1 MQKFINLNAW
11 IINFVFLIILVVMY
25 YLWNYR
31 QFRKEQ
37 KRILELQNSLSV
49 GDKVMLSAG
58 FHAIIKSLEKKS
70 AVVEIGEQQIVIV
83 TINRF
88 AITGKI

>member
-1 MQKFINLNAW
+1 MQKFINSNAW
-11 IINFVFLIILVVMY
+11 IINFGFLIILVVMY

-58 FHAIIKSLEKKS
+58 FYAIIKSLEKKS
-70 AVVEIGEQQIVIV
+70 AVVEIGEQQIVLV